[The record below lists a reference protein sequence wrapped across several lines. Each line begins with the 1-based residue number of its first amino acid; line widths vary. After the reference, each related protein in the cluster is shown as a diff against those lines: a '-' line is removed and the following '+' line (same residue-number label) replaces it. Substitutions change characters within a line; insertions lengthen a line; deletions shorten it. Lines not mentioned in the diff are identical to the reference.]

1 MRWLSQ
7 TRSTDATRVGLFVD
21 GPNVFREE
29 FDIDL
34 DELRAI
40 AGERGQPAVT
50 RLYIDEHATPNLVRA
65 AEERGF
71 EVITTSG
78 DVDVRLA
85 VDATAAAVDNRI
97 DVLVLVSRDAD
108 FKPALERAAAR
119 GVQTVAVAP
128 GEYGRSDAL
137 RNAAHEAHTL
147 E

>member
-7 TRSTDATRVGLFVD
+7 TRDTDATRVGLFVD

-40 AGERGQPAVT
+40 AGDRGQPAVT

-85 VDATAAAVDNRI
+85 VDATAVTVDDRI

-119 GVQTVAVAP
+119 GVRTVAVAP

-137 RNAAHEAHTL
+137 PNAAHEAQTL